1 MVADTSGIDGR
12 MQTETGHSYGT
23 IVVCGGGCYGGYY
36 VRQLARARRAGA
48 LTATQIVVVDRD
60 PACRVA
66 RLIDAIHQGDAD
78 AIAAHGWSMQRT
90 EAQDSESHRDDGY
103 EQLPI
108 AFVTASWDAFFLRWF
123 ADCIRAPVTTPR
135 DAVVPSP
142 LMPNLLADWVASRL
156 TVHRSAAPQ
165 RVPVSSPPDT
175 PWARTG
181 TEQSHYASFATWMC
195 PINCI
200 EPPRCPETRAP
211 RDWTMPAAVRIAAE
225 AASDR
230 GTPYDVIAL
239 FQTTHRAFGV
249 GMFDV
254 ANAVAA
260 DRAIADSTARPVL
273 RTLVASVSHCHGALA
288 ELVSEETR

>member
-1 MVADTSGIDGR
+1 MDTD
-12 MQTETGHSYGT
+12 TGQSFGT

-48 LTATQIVVVDRD
+48 LVATQIVVVDRD

-66 RLIDAIHQGDAD
+66 RLIEAIHRKDTG

-90 EAQDSESHRDDGY
+90 EGQGTETRLDDGY
-103 EQLPI
+103 EELPI
-108 AFVTASWDAFFLRWF
+108 SLVTESWDAFFTRWF
-123 ADCIRAPVTTPR
+123 ADCIGAPAAGAR

-156 TVHRSAAPQ
+156 ALHRSAAPA
-165 RVPVSSPPDT
+165 RVPVSSPPAT
-175 PWARTG
+175 PWQRTG
-181 TEQSHYASFATWMC
+181 TEESHYASFATWMC
-195 PINCI
+195 PINCV
-200 EPPRCPETRAP
+200 EPPRCPETRGP
-211 RDWTMPAAVRIAAE
+211 RNWTMPAAVRIAAE

-254 ANAVAA
+254 ADAVAA
-260 DRAIADSTARPVL
+260 DRAIAGTTSRPVV

-288 ELVSEETR
+288 ELLSEIPP